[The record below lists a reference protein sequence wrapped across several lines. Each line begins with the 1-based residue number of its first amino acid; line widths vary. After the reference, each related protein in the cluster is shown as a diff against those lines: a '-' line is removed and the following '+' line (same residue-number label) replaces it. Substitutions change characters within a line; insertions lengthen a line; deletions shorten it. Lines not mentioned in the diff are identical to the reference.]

1 MLCKP
6 CRCRSGCRTPS
17 KPGCVVCWWW
27 RWVFVGRS
35 DSCTVPAANT
45 ALLRFSRKAWGLAL
59 RCTVSRR
66 ARLWRSARGGGE
78 GRAARRAL
86 PSGAQGR
93 NGRRLRAP
101 LRCRGRQPLPPPAPR
116 PGYET
121 SGEGPAA
128 ARRPRRHRGAEAWGA
143 QVRVGGPSRR
153 AGAGGLSLGK
163 PGGAGMGNGNMRCV
177 LPRAHPRQSLATL
190 EEVLCAGEL
199 REDGAARRH
208 RGGEPGRAR
217 RGLWAHGEELPAAS
231 ASSAQ
236 SRSPSRVSGGERPLG
251 RKCRVNTW
259 WKSSRPWPALLRL

>member
-1 MLCKP
+1 MA
-6 CRCRSGCRTPS
+6 
-17 KPGCVVCWWW
+17 V
-27 RWVFVGRS
+27 
-35 DSCTVPAANT
+35 
-45 ALLRFSRKAWGLAL
+45 
-59 RCTVSRR
+59 
-66 ARLWRSARGGGE
+66 GE
-78 GRAARRAL
+78 GRRGGAGGAASPAERG
-86 PSGAQGR
+86 PGAQWPPPPGS
-93 NGRRLRAP
+93 AP
-101 LRCRGRQPLPPPAPR
+101 LPGPPAAAPPPAPR

-153 AGAGGLSLGK
+153 AGAGGAVPGEAGRCGDGK
-163 PGGAGMGNGNMRCV
+163 WEHALR

>member
-1 MLCKP
+1 MYCQ
-6 CRCRSGCRTPS
+6 
-17 KPGCVVCWWW
+17 
-27 RWVFVGRS
+27 
-35 DSCTVPAANT
+35 PAGPAV
-45 ALLRFSRKAWGLAL
+45 A
-59 RCTVSRR
+59 V
-66 ARLWRSARGGGE
+66 GE
-78 GRAARRAL
+78 GRRGGAGGAASPAERG
-86 PSGAQGR
+86 PGAQWPPPPGS
-93 NGRRLRAP
+93 AP
-101 LRCRGRQPLPPPAPR
+101 LPGPPAAAPPAPR